1 MRLLEAR
8 FSRLL
13 FGESVAVDHVV
24 NGSQAD
30 LESLGCTSAVAL
42 ACIEGVDEARFGEGF
57 DAPGVAFQVF
67 RLGWLF
73 GVEIIEVSQV
83 AGADESVVCMGD
95 GVFQHA
101 VEFADVARP

>member
-1 MRLLEAR
+1 M
-8 FSRLL
+8 
-13 FGESVAVDHVV
+13 
-24 NGSQAD
+24 
-30 LESLGCTSAVAL
+30 
-42 ACIEGVDEARFGEGF
+42 ACIEGVDEARLGEGF
-57 DAPGVAFQVF
+57 DAPGAAFQVF

-101 VEFADVARP
+101 VEFADITWPHVVTEQFHGFARDARHSEMMDGTNV